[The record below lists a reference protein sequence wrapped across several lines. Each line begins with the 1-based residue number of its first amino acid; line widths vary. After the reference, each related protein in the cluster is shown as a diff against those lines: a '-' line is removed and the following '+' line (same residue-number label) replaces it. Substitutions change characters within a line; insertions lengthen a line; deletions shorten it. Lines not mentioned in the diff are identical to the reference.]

1 MDVDGTC
8 HFLQPAFMAWAVYW
22 MGLRPWPI
30 QTLSNLKPSN
40 HKRSEREKPNS
51 PKRVYWMGKMA
62 SRTGAILKEKEMQ
75 VENCRWGEGM
85 MKWQLLESKIGA
97 AKTHNSIATKLSNC
111 TAYVSILFV
120 IFIIPLYRET
130 KSMMVQH
137 ERYDKSNL
145 APSASPPFDV

>member
-1 MDVDGTC
+1 MWMELAIFCNQHSWPGL
-8 HFLQPAFMAWAVYW
+8 FIEWAWDP
-22 MGLRPWPI
+22 GPFKLCPTSNP
-30 QTLSNLKPSN
+30 QTT
-40 HKRSEREKPNS
+40 KRSEREKPNS
-51 PKRVYWMGKMA
+51 PKRDYWMGKMA